1 MTFPDGNLDPPA
13 FSEPQTFSFWLC
25 THTDALGRRHR
36 HVILQSTFR
45 GPDNTYASDLTHTSE
60 TATWSWFSPP
70 DGRDNIW
77 ASCQGRSYHGN
88 NQTVESP
95 ASLLH
100 NCEGETRAGK
110 AEGVHPVCGQNRF
123 PLAGPAGLSRRL
135 PAGPRGCPAG
145 RPTPSALLVGVSPM
159 CGLCVSLISF
169 GLWPASVGCLGPGQ
183 AHPGVSIET
192 ADPGCEF
199 LVLENPARCL

>member
-25 THTDALGRRHR
+25 THTDPFGRRHR

-60 TATWSWFSPP
+60 TATWSLFSPP

-145 RPTPSALLVGVSPM
+145 QSRSVCPAGWCFSHVRP
-159 CGLCVSLISF
+159 LCVSHLFRPLASLCWLF
-169 GLWPASVGCLGPGQ
+169 GSWPSSSRGLYRNC
-183 AHPGVSIET
+183 
-192 ADPGCEF
+192 
-199 LVLENPARCL
+199 